1 MPNNPNG
8 AVDEG
13 GNAEARPQW
22 STPHLSLDAV
32 TDVTATVIL
41 APGIDN
47 YEASS
52 PNDGS

>member
-1 MPNNPNG
+1 MSNSLKQADG
-8 AVDEG
+8 RSGRVEG
-13 GNAEARPQW
+13 LPQW
-22 STPHLSLDAV
+22 TTPHLTWDAIG
-32 TDVTATVIL
+32 DVTATVIL